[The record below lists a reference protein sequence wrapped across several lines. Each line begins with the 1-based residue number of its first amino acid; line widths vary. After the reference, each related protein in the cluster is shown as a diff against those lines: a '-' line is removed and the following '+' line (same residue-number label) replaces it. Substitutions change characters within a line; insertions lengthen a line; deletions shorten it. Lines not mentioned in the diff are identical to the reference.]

1 MERNRDG
8 NKRGLRMGSQILE
21 QLRKGFEMKIKEW
34 SLGEFRM
41 KYESVS
47 KRGNLEWNLKRD

>member
-21 QLRKGFEMKIKEW
+21 QLQKGFKMEIKEW

-41 KYESVS
+41 NYESVL
-47 KRGNLEWNLKRD
+47 KRGVCNGI